1 MLEKNTNTIIA
12 NTNKK
17 LKDPRC
23 VDCFRRSYFR
33 LFKKYKVSEILQTNF
48 LKRFDEIIKDADKLS
63 SPEIQRELTK
73 EFRNLIGVDDPFLEE
88 KKASNVQALKI
99 FERWEPV
106 VFEEADSFKTTLRL
120 AIAGNIMDYGA
131 ADHFD
136 IDSVI
141 IKVLH
146 ADFAIDYSCLLKEKI
161 EEANNILYLGDNAG
175 EIVFDRLFIKS
186 NMSDKVTYVVK
197 AGPVLNDVTLR
208 DADEVEMWQNAVVIT
223 NGYDAPSTVLE
234 KCSPEFIE
242 HYNKADL
249 IISKGQGNL
258 EGLIN
263 EKDPRIFFL
272 LMVKCDVIA
281 ELLGVEKESFVVY
294 NGGIDIEK

>member
-1 MLEKNTNTIIA
+1 MATAITNS
-12 NTNKK
+12 K

-23 VDCFRRSYFR
+23 IDCFRRSYVR
-33 LFKKYKVSEILQTNF
+33 LFQKYKVQENNQNLF
-48 LKRFDEIIKDADKLS
+48 LKKFDEIVEGSHNLS
-63 SPEIQRELTK
+63 SPEIQRELSKT
-73 EFRNLIGVDDPFLEE
+73 FCDLIGIDDPFFEE
-88 KKASNVQALKI
+88 KQESNIVALDI
-99 FERWEPV
+99 FHKWYPI
-106 VFEEADSFKTTLRL
+106 VFAESDSFTTTLRL

-131 ADHFD
+131 SDYFD

-146 ADFAIDYSCLLKEKI
+146 AEFAIDHSCLLKDKI
-161 EEANNILYLGDNAG
+161 EEATSILYLGDNAG
-175 EIVFDRLFIKS
+175 EIVFDKLFIEA

-197 AGPVLNDVTLR
+197 GGAVLNDVTLK
-208 DADEVEMWQNAVVIT
+208 DAEEVGMKEVAQVIT

-242 HYNKADL
+242 HYNNADL

-263 EKDPRIFFL
+263 QNDNRLFFL

-281 ELLGVEKESFVVY
+281 ELLNVEKGSFIVL
-294 NGGIDIEK
+294 NGGKSFEK

>member
-1 MLEKNTNTIIA
+1 MATAITN
-12 NTNKK
+12 NK

-23 VDCFRRSYFR
+23 IDCFRRSYVR
-33 LFKKYKVSEILQTNF
+33 LFKKYNVNEHNQNLF
-48 LKRFDEIIKDADKLS
+48 LKKFDEIVEDSQNLS
-63 SPEIQRELTK
+63 SPEIQRELSK
-73 EFRNLIGVDDPFLEE
+73 VFCHQIGIDDPFFEE
-88 KKASNVQALKI
+88 KQDSNRLALDI
-99 FERWEPV
+99 FNKWYPI
-106 VFEEADSFKTTLRL
+106 VFAESDSFLTTLRL

-131 ADHFD
+131 SDYFD

-146 ADFAIDYSCLLKEKI
+146 AEFTIDHSCLLKDKI
-161 EEANNILYLGDNAG
+161 EEASNILYLGDNAG
-175 EIVFDRLFIKS
+175 EIAFDKLFIEA

-197 AGPVLNDVTLR
+197 GGAVLNDVTLK
-208 DADEVEMWQNAVVIT
+208 DAEEVGMNEVAKVIT
-223 NGYDAPSTVLE
+223 NGYDAPSTVLQ

-242 HYNKADL
+242 HYNSADL

-263 EKDPRIFFL
+263 ENDNRLFFL

-281 ELLGVEKESFVVY
+281 ELLNVEKGSFVVL
-294 NGGIDIEK
+294 NGGKRFEK

>member
-1 MLEKNTNTIIA
+1 MATVITN
-12 NTNKK
+12 NK

-23 VDCFRRSYFR
+23 IDCFRRSYVR
-33 LFKKYKVSEILQTNF
+33 LFKKYKVQEHNQNLF
-48 LKRFDEIIKDADKLS
+48 LEKFNQIVEDSQNLS
-63 SPEIQRELTK
+63 SPEIQRELSKT
-73 EFRNLIGVDDPFLEE
+73 FCDLIGINDPFFEE
-88 KKASNVQALKI
+88 KQESNKVALDI
-99 FERWEPV
+99 FNKWYPI
-106 VFEEADSFKTTLRL
+106 VFAESDSFTTTLRL

-131 ADHFD
+131 SDYFD

-146 ADFAIDYSCLLKEKI
+146 AEFAIDHSCLLKDKI
-161 EEANNILYLGDNAG
+161 EEASNILYLGDNAG
-175 EIVFDRLFIKS
+175 EIVFDKLFIEA

-197 AGPVLNDVTLR
+197 GGAVLNDVTLK
-208 DADEVEMWQNAVVIT
+208 DAEEVGMKEVAQVIT

-242 HYNKADL
+242 HYNNADL

-263 EKDPRIFFL
+263 QNDNRLFFL

-281 ELLGVEKESFVVY
+281 ELLNVEKGSFIVLNGGESF
-294 NGGIDIEK
+294 EK

>member
-1 MLEKNTNTIIA
+1 MNTVTA
-12 NTNKK
+12 NTKSK

-73 EFRNLIGVDDPFLEE
+73 EFRNLIGVEDPFLEE

-99 FERWEPV
+99 FERWESV
-106 VFEEADSFKTTLRL
+106 VFEEVDSFKTTLRL

-146 ADFAIDYSCLLKEKI
+146 ADFAIDHSCLLKEKI
-161 EEANNILYLGDNAG
+161 EEAKNILYLGDNAG

-197 AGPVLNDVTLR
+197 GGPVLNDVTLR
-208 DADEVEMWQNAVVIT
+208 DADEVKMRRNADVIT

>member
-1 MLEKNTNTIIA
+1 MATAITN
-12 NTNKK
+12 NK

-33 LFKKYKVSEILQTNF
+33 LFKKYKISETLQTDF
-48 LKRFDEIIKDADKLS
+48 LKRFDAIIQDSEGLS

-73 EFRNLIGVDDPFLEE
+73 EFHILIGVDDPFLEE
-88 KKASNVQALKI
+88 KRESNVQALKI

-106 VFEEADSFKTTLRL
+106 VFEEIDSFKTTLRL

-131 ADHFD
+131 SDHFD

-146 ADFAIDYSCLLKEKI
+146 ADFAIDHSCLLKEKI
-161 EEANNILYLGDNAG
+161 EQAKNILYLGDNAG

-197 AGPVLNDVTLR
+197 GGPVLNDVTLI
-208 DADEVEMWQNAVVIT
+208 DAEAVGMTKNAKVIT

-234 KCSPEFIE
+234 KCSPEFID

-272 LMVKCDVIA
+272 LMVKCDVISD
-281 ELLGVEKESFVVY
+281 LLGVEKESFIVY